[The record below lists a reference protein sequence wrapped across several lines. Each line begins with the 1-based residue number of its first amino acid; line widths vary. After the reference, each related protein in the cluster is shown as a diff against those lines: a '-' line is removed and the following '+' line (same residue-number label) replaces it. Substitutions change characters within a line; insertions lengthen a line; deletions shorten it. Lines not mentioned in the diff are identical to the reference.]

1 MAITIYDQP
10 FLSNLSLDGPTGLTA
25 RTFGYV
31 PSISPIE
38 TGVASSGYD
47 IPPLHRNYSA
57 YDDPNTVTAVNF
69 NGQSVLQTATVST
82 LDDIDPSRPKNGAAG
97 AAGSV
102 VSQIYQ
108 STPGQNYKDKGPMGG
123 HY

>member
-25 RTFGYV
+25 RAFGYV
-31 PSISPIE
+31 PSPSPIE
-38 TGVASSGYD
+38 SAVAT
-47 IPPLHRNYSA
+47 PLHRDYSA
-57 YDDPNTVTAVNF
+57 YDDPSTVTAVNF

>member
-1 MAITIYDQP
+1 MPVLDQVTV
-10 FLSNLSLDGPTGLTA
+10 SNLSLDGPTGLSA
-25 RTFGYV
+25 RKFGYI
-31 PSISPIE
+31 PSPSPIE
-38 TGVASSGYD
+38 SAVAT
-47 IPPLHRNYSA
+47 PLHRDYSA
-57 YDDPNTVTAVNF
+57 YDDPNSVTAVNF

-82 LDDIDPSRPKNGAAG
+82 LDEIDPNRPINMAAG